1 MLAGGAP
8 LFLAVVIILYLPTRL
23 PRFGHWFAEGYRV
36 AAVALFVLTLFPN
49 HTGEMAGTGSFL
61 VGAGNFMPLFKLV
74 NLTTTKRMRIA
85 RMVEESWLR
94 EAHDL
99 TNRAVYFGHLL
110 PEETAIETV
119 EEQRYF
125 DTSLLPVASGWRHY
139 RMLLAISVARLLPPA
154 CYHALADYIMPPP
167 VQAHGCGP
175 DAVRRAYR
183 QATHV
188 CERSAYAGELA
199 LQHLMEQLHVAPG
212 APGVIFYHSQLT
224 HAPSVFDAGGNVGQE
239 HDVAGTMTYATRLLA
254 QMCDRLRQ
262 LGVYDSSL
270 VIVASDHGYSPPD
283 DPTMGG
289 VLDEGQRLDP
299 VYNSLI
305 MVKPAGARHPC
316 VAHSM
321 PVWLGDVAATVRD
334 HLGRPQKRSQY
345 AVRSLLQP
353 AEAQRQLRLPLYVHP
368 DQAGFH
374 DPLAQWPRRLVE
386 GGITAFARA
395 SVAPL
400 PMPWRR
406 GAAVRVAAG
415 MDKRRMASIERG
427 WLQATGVQMRVAI
440 EIDDRLALKRGTL
453 GALVA
458 LRADDAAAD
467 AKVIE
472 DAAEIRAL
480 LEELP
485 PGQSLVVG
493 GVALPRTAIGKL
505 LPPELATIPAAGD
518 SFNLACI
525 AGSVVTNGPPLIS
538 ISTNDVMLQ
547 AAGILSRSVSFW

>member
-1 MLAGGAP
+1 M
-8 LFLAVVIILYLPTRL
+8 
-23 PRFGHWFAEGYRV
+23 
-36 AAVALFVLTLFPN
+36 
-49 HTGEMAGTGSFL
+49 
-61 VGAGNFMPLFKLV
+61 
-74 NLTTTKRMRIA
+74 
-85 RMVEESWLR
+85 
-94 EAHDL
+94 
-99 TNRAVYFGHLL
+99 
-110 PEETAIETV
+110 
-119 EEQRYF
+119 
-125 DTSLLPVASGWRHY
+125 
-139 RMLLAISVARLLPPA
+139 
-154 CYHALADYIMPPP
+154 
-167 VQAHGCGP
+167 
-175 DAVRRAYR
+175 
-183 QATHV
+183 
-188 CERSAYAGELA
+188 
-199 LQHLMEQLHVAPG
+199 
-212 APGVIFYHSQLT
+212 
-224 HAPSVFDAGGNVGQE
+224 GQE